1 MERFSGG
8 TTGRDGRCPAFPK
21 ETDGIPH
28 GAKRLPYNKIR
39 KNETR
44 PGRVI
49 LPGFRRIA
57 APDRGKE
64 AAPPAVQPEPGVRV
78 QKFVP

>member
-8 TTGRDGRCPAFPK
+8 TTVRDSRGPAFPK
-21 ETDGIPH
+21 ETGGIPH
-28 GAKRLPYNKIR
+28 GAKPLPYNKIR

-44 PGRVI
+44 PGRAI

-57 APDRGKE
+57 ATDRGKAE
-64 AAPPAVQPEPGVRV
+64 ATPAAPPEHGVRV